1 MNSVKRKV
9 LSRDLKFPEFED
21 IKVSTKTF
29 TAMTNLK
36 IEIKELYE
44 KLPVTPYTVIAKK
57 RGRKK
62 KREEPN
68 PNENIPLG
76 SIVTLKCEGEIRG
89 VELKTK
95 KTKKTANKTKWFRNS
110 ITVVIILDKP
120 VNFKICRNGTFQM
133 TGCKTHEHAEL
144 CIKHIWE
151 HIKDDQTLY
160 SFTRS
165 SKESSEPTLE
175 TMFIPSMR
183 NIDFS
188 LGFLVD
194 REKLNIYMSPNS
206 ENNYISKS
214 TLHEKYF
221 KDRDFH
227 CLLETSFGYTGVN
240 IKIPLTEDISTMEVK
255 KLWYNDKDGWKE
267 LWTTYQEYLDLLPE
281 KDRISK
287 LKDERYNTFLVFQ
300 SGCII
305 QSGLT
310 SRFMKDP
317 YYYFVDIMREGF
329 DQIEERLD
337 L

>member
-1 MNSVKRKV
+1 MILKVKNHLNKKMSVKIKE
-9 LSRDLKFPEFED
+9 LTFPEFED

-36 IEIKELYE
+36 IEIKELFE
-44 KLPVTPYTVIAKK
+44 KLTITPYIVVVKK

-62 KREEPN
+62 KCEYEN
-68 PNENIPLG
+68 PNENIPEG

-95 KTKKTANKTKWFRNS
+95 KSKNKNGKKNKWFRNS

-144 CIKHIWE
+144 CVKYIWKY
-151 HIKDDQTLY
+151 IKDDTSLY
-160 SFTRS
+160 TFTRDTDS
-165 SKESSEPTLE
+165 TLE
-175 TMFIPSMR
+175 TLFIPSMR

-194 REKLNIYMSPNS
+194 REKLNIYM
-206 ENNYISKS
+206 S

-240 IKIPLTEDISTMEVK
+240 IKIPLTEDISTMEIK
-255 KLWYNDKDGWKE
+255 KIIHNDKGGWQE
-267 LWTTYQEYLDLLPE
+267 NWTTYKEYLGLLSE
-281 KDRISK
+281 KDRKTK
-287 LKDERYNTFLVFQ
+287 LTEERYNTFLVFQ
-300 SGCII
+300 SGKII
-305 QSGLT
+305 HSGLT
-310 SRFMKDP
+310 IRFMRDA
-317 YYYFVDIMREGF
+317 YYYFLDIMKEGF
-329 DQIEERLD
+329 EHIEERLEV
-337 L
+337 